1 MSIREDA
8 RKNLEMAGLF
18 EDDSAYDGMIGR
30 AVMKLVNCHCDEG
43 HSGFSHELTIRIFNE
58 VINGKALTKEYWDM
72 KKKELTDFAME
83 NMGEPWKESI
93 IEEMIG
99 RRPE

>member
-1 MSIREDA
+1 MSVREDV

-18 EDDSAYDGMIGR
+18 KDDSDYDGMIGR
-30 AVMKLVNCHCDEG
+30 AVMKLANCHCDEG
-43 HSGFSHELTIRIFNE
+43 HSVLSHEITIRIFNE

-83 NMGEPWKESI
+83 NMGKPWGESI